1 MAQAPMKK
9 PAPAKS
15 KVIKGSAKNSGA
27 GYSEDDGGSA
37 PAMKKPMDKKAPAK
51 KGMGKKGC

>member
-9 PAPAKS
+9 PTPTKS
-15 KVIKGSAKNSGA
+15 KVIKGSGKNSGA

-37 PAMKKPMDKKAPAK
+37 PMKKAPAK
-51 KGMGKKGC
+51 KGTGKKGC

>member
-1 MAQAPMKK
+1 MKK
-9 PAPAKS
+9 PTPTKS
-15 KVIKGSAKNSGA
+15 KPTSRVIKGSGKNSGA

-37 PAMKKPMDKKAPAK
+37 PMKKAPAK